1 MTRSSTH
8 PRTWLLAAALLVC
21 ALQTALAGTR
31 ATKPEVVLVHGAF
44 ADGSSWSK
52 VIPLLQHEGY
62 HVTAVQ
68 LPLTSLA
75 DDVAATKRVLER
87 ESGDV
92 LLVGHSWGGVVVT
105 EAGNDPKV
113 KGIVYISALVP
124 DNGESAGG
132 LLDRFKAPME
142 GIKPDAAGLVW
153 LDDAAAFHDVM
164 GSDLPMPLARSLA
177 AVQKPIA
184 SGSFGD
190 AVSHA
195 AWHDK
200 PTWFLI
206 TEGDHALQPRVQR
219 LTVDQIHAHAKSI
232 RSSHLS
238 MFSHSQEVADWI
250 DQAARAVSDLS
261 ASPSGH
267 ATAGSRPTSNAR

>member
-1 MTRSSTH
+1 MEFQTMTRSFAN
-8 PRTWLLAAALLVC
+8 PRRGLLAAALLLFC

-31 ATKPEVVLVHGAF
+31 SSKPDVVLVHGAF
-44 ADGSSWSK
+44 ADGSSWSR
-52 VIPLLQHEGY
+52 VIPLLQRKGY
-62 HVTAVQ
+62 HVTSVQ

-75 DDVAATKRVLER
+75 DDVLATRRVLER

-113 KGIVYISALVP
+113 KAIVYLSALVP
-124 DNGESAGG
+124 DNGESASA

-142 GIKPDAAGLVW
+142 GFKPDPAGLVW
-153 LDDAAAFHDVM
+153 LDDPAAFHNVM

-184 SGSFGD
+184 ASSFGD

-206 TEGDHALQPRVQR
+206 TDADHALQPRVQR
-219 LTVDQIHAHAKSI
+219 LTVDQIHAHAKSL

-250 DQAARAVSDLS
+250 DQAARGVSD
-261 ASPSGH
+261 
-267 ATAGSRPTSNAR
+267 